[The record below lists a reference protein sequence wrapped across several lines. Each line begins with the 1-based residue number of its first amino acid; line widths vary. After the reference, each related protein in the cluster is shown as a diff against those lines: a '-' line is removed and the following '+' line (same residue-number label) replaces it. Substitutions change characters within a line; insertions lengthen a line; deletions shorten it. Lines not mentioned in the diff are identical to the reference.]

1 MTIRILLIALFLL
14 STAVSSS
21 AEIYKYRDANGVL
34 RFTNKILRYLK
45 SVMIG
50 KSHNITVT

>member
-1 MTIRILLIALFLL
+1 MIMRISVILLFLL
-14 STAVSSS
+14 SIAVSSS